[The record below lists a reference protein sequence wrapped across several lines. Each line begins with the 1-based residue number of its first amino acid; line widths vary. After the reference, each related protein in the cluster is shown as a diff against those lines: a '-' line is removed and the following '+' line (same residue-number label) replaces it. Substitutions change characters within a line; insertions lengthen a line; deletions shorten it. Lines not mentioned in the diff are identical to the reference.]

1 MPATTPHPAQNAPRE
16 DDGYFGPGSV
26 SWKVYADPSSRVAG
40 MAGLLLQALNPGMMR
55 LFEHVSAAYADPKG
69 RDERTG
75 RYLDTVM
82 FGDKAHADAA
92 AASVRRMHAHAVW
105 EDPHTGTTLR
115 ADEPAWIDWTHNAL
129 VFALLRGA
137 EAFGLDLTPA
147 EQDRFVVE
155 QHIAAELVGSDP
167 ARLPATRADLEAYVD
182 EQRHWLSLSLAAA
195 EVTTA
200 LRKPNLWGNP
210 VKVFTFVVVQDGMLS
225 LLPEWAR
232 LMYGIEGRPM
242 NLRAAARTTKRLI
255 GIARR
260 NESYDKMVAEITTRI
275 DETPYRKV
283 RARKA

>member
-1 MPATTPHPAQNAPRE
+1 VTTTTPHPAQNAPRE